1 MQEFVAFDGANLGF
15 AAQTDRGPLVPSVRN
30 ADKLSA

>member
-1 MQEFVAFDGANLGF
+1 MQEIVAFDGVDLGF

-30 ADKLSA
+30 ADKFSA